1 MALRNITAELSD
13 GSFGWQKHAPYD
25 GIITTAAPHAIPD
38 GPLHQL
44 APNGILVI
52 PVGDG
57 DQQDLRVVRRIDDT
71 SEFEEEVVEKVKFVP
86 LLGGISR

>member
-1 MALRNITAELSD
+1 MLFRS
-13 GSFGWQKHAPYD
+13 
-25 GIITTAAPHAIPD
+25 
-38 GPLHQL
+38 
-44 APNGILVI
+44 ILVI

-57 DQQDLRVVRRIDDT
+57 DQQDLRVVRRIGDT